1 MAWSA
6 TERYGLD
13 VAPGEFALVQD
24 FLNTIAEGS
33 TPPPDLLATL
43 DSARSWAMS
52 ALEAWGV
59 SGGWPHGLPEL
70 DEASRKHLVKFRT
83 ALFISLFGADA
94 GDVEELRTGELDRV
108 LGRARW
114 TARAACWSRGA
125 RAGRRRLAA
134 LCLQLAADLLPRAH
148 RRRTQAAKDMPQQ
161 TVQCRFLRPVPEQQR
176 HLARCPRLRQ
186 PRERARLPPAREG
199 GELSATAGL
208 R

>member
-6 TERYGLD
+6 TERYALD

-43 DSARSWAMS
+43 ESARSWAMS

-59 SGGWPHGLPEL
+59 SGGWPLGLPEL
-70 DEASRKHLVKFRT
+70 DEASRKRLVKFRT

-108 LGRARW
+108 LGR
-114 TARAACWSRGA
+114 RG
-125 RAGRRRLAA
+125 GRRGQPAVTWSSCR
-134 LCLQLAADLLPRAH
+134 
-148 RRRTQAAKDMPQQ
+148 QASAGS
-161 TVQCRFLRPVPEQQR
+161 T
-176 HLARCPRLRQ
+176 
-186 PRERARLPPAREG
+186 LPPACC
-199 GELSATAGL
+199 
-208 R
+208 

>member
-43 DSARSWAMS
+43 ESARSWAMS
-52 ALEAWGV
+52 ALEAWGA
-59 SGGWPHGLPEL
+59 SGGWPHELPEL

-94 GDVEELRTGELDRV
+94 GDVEELRAGELDRV

-114 TARAACWSRGA
+114 TARAAGGHVELVPAGVGWQHIASSLLLICYRGHIA
-125 RAGRRRLAA
+125 
-134 LCLQLAADLLPRAH
+134 
-148 RRRTQAAKDMPQQ
+148 
-161 TVQCRFLRPVPEQQR
+161 
-176 HLARCPRLRQ
+176 
-186 PRERARLPPAREG
+186 
-199 GELSATAGL
+199 GELKRLKTCRSRQCNVVFFDRSPNNSAVWHDVRVCGNRENVRAY
-208 R
+208 RQRVKARS